1 MFTYV
6 RKNSEGT
13 AKYGIFPFFLLSL
26 FLVTNAFADQKI
38 FQESHYRV
46 RQTGETCKLEIF
58 LESRSLDRRSS
69 KFWKHGFNSETIG
82 FFSVFKTD
90 DYFGELIT
98 EKSRVGLLK
107 DGLSVSFDGKP
118 ETSVVAS
125 DSTGEDSLWKWRH
138 FSYHDDIL
146 TRIRRSRKMDLKFSN
161 GENLFHFSIPLKGSS
176 KAIKFLQ
183 DCPGR

>member
-1 MFTYV
+1 MLTYV
-6 RKNSEGT
+6 HKKSEGT
-13 AKYGIFPFFLLSL
+13 AKYGIFTLFILTL
-26 FLVTNAFADQKI
+26 FLAPHAFAEQKI

-58 LESRSLDRRSS
+58 LDSKSLVRSSS
-69 KFWKHGFNSETIG
+69 KFWKHGFNGETIG
-82 FFSVFKTD
+82 FLSIFKTD

-107 DGLSVSFDGKP
+107 DKFSVSFDGKP

-146 TRIRRSRKMDLKFSN
+146 TRIRKSKTMDVKFSN
-161 GENLFHFSIPLKGSS
+161 GKDMFHFSISLTGSS

-183 DCPGR
+183 NCPGR